1 MFCLTSSHEN
11 ARKKEKDDFHPWL
24 NILLTDTESMK
35 KANNDGWTHIFKLIN
50 TLTFLLF
57 WLVWSEKA
65 I

>member
-24 NILLTDTESMK
+24 NMLLTDTESMK

-50 TLTFLLF
+50 TLTVCFF
-57 WLVWSEKA
+57 D
-65 I
+65 